1 MKTSLFDRI
10 AHLSLA
16 VVGAGLVS
24 AAVAQT
30 VPGRVEQNPAD
41 RLLKEQRD
49 REREAETNR
58 AAPRIAAPSSDK
70 GIALPLDADPLAIA
84 DAEPMFRIDRIELAG
99 NTVLSQRDVERIV
112 QPFLR
117 KPLGANRIN
126 LLLRRVT
133 EAFIARGY
141 ITTRAYL
148 AEQNLAT
155 GALMLTVVPG
165 RIEAFQ
171 LNGRTVKSVAPAAP
185 AAGGPFNGGWFTDAG
200 TLAAF
205 PLDVGDTLNLQ
216 DLEQGVEQINRLR
229 RNQAELQILPGQT
242 PGGSVIALNN
252 RFGDRYR
259 INLGIDN
266 YGSHATG
273 ITRSRLGIDADNAL
287 GLQEA
292 LSLAYV
298 GSLDTN
304 ALVASAAAPWGYN
317 TFSYTASYSEYQN
330 LIGDTALLYGNTTAH
345 NLGWNRVLTRSQSG
359 RTGLDLTLSVR
370 KAEREVNNIM
380 LTPQNLTVARLA
392 WNTLQRFAK
401 TDSTAGNWTLD
412 IGVWRGLNAIRAS
425 SDADGIDKT
434 DAHSQFSKLDLT
446 ATVFAPLPA
455 GFGYRGSFNGQWS
468 RVGLF
473 GSEQIYAGGVGSVR
487 GFAEGGISGDRGFV
501 LRNESQWLSAPQPEL
516 FGKPLALQPYAF
528 VDAGR
533 TQLIAQGQ
541 WEQLAGAGV
550 GLRAQWRNSE
560 HVVLFDALVGAP
572 LTQPAEVG
580 SKKAVA
586 QASLNWTF

>member
-1 MKTSLFDRI
+1 MKTSLFDRV

-16 VVGAGLVS
+16 MIGASLVS
-24 AAVAQT
+24 VAVAQT
-30 VPGRVEQNPAD
+30 ITGRIEQNPVD

-49 REREAETNR
+49 REREAEADR
-58 AAPRIAAPSSDK
+58 PAPRITSPSSDK
-70 GIALPLDADPLAIA
+70 GIALPLDSDPLAIA

-112 QPFLR
+112 QPFLG
-117 KPLGANRIN
+117 KPLGVNRIN

-133 EAFIARGY
+133 EAFIASGY

-148 AEQNLAT
+148 AEQNLAAGT
-155 GALMLTVVPG
+155 LTLTVVPG

-171 LNGRTVKSVAPAAP
+171 LNGRTVKSVASAAP
-185 AAGGPFNGGWFTDAG
+185 EADGPFNGGWFTDAG
-200 TLAAF
+200 TLIAF

-259 INLGIDN
+259 VDLGIDN

-273 ITRSRLGIDADNAL
+273 ITRSRLGIDTDNAL

-330 LIGDTALLYGNTTAH
+330 LIGDTALLYGDTMAH
-345 NLGWNRVLTRSQSG
+345 NLGWNRVLTRSQTG

-370 KAEREVNNIM
+370 KAEREINNIM
-380 LTPQNLTVARLA
+380 LTPQRITVARA
-392 WNTLQRFAK
+392 GWNTLQRF
-401 TDSTAGNWTLD
+401 STPGALPGNWTLD
-412 IGVWRGLNAIRAS
+412 IGVSRGLKAIHAS
-425 SDADGIDKT
+425 SDAEGIDKA
-434 DAHSQFSKLDLT
+434 DAHSQFSKLDFT
-446 ATVFAPLPA
+446 ATCFAPLPA
-455 GFGYRGSFNGQWS
+455 GFGYRGSLNGQWS

-487 GFAEGGISGDRGFV
+487 GFAEGGTSGDRGFV
-501 LRNESQWLSAPQPEL
+501 LRNEFQRLSAAQPEL
-516 FGKPLALQPYAF
+516 FGQPMALQPYAF
-528 VDAGR
+528 VDAAQ

-541 WEQLAGAGV
+541 WKQLAGAGV
-550 GLRAQWRNSE
+550 GLRTQWRNAE
-560 HVVLFDALVGAP
+560 HLLLFDALVGAP
-572 LTQPAEVG
+572 LTQPGELG
-580 SKKAVA
+580 SKKVVA